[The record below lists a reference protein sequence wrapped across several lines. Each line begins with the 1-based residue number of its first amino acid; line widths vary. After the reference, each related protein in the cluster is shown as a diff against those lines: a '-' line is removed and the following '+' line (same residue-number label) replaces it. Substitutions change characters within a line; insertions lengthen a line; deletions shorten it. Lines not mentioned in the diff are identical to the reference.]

1 MNRIQ
6 HPRRRYGASRRAALA
21 AAALTLLALLTAG
34 PPAAAQP
41 YTRTIA
47 NGQTV
52 VVPRTGHYGLPASE
66 SLLIEWGGELQGRG
80 SVIGLG
86 GRVQNNGRLRAY
98 TGSENATAVG
108 VSGKLTNGLTGLIE
122 VTHLYV
128 GTNGEVTSAGSFLL
142 GGFLINPSDPLT
154 TVCAFSVP
162 CPGTGFEIDFKGS
175 IRVVANA
182 PMLNHG
188 NAQIS
193 GTLENAG
200 SFLSRNSTNTS
211 GRVPYEQ
218 TLTVGRDPINGS
230 ISGALIDN
238 SGSFELQRGN
248 TLRNFSVV
256 SNSGI
261 LTLAGG
267 KFEQSDLG
275 ELVNTGKLV
284 VDNGGQLNA
293 NRTPGYDTL
302 GNRFAAVASTGSI
315 QVRNNGTMHNGWMT
329 RVDALGPTAA
339 TLSVEQGGTLTQG
352 NQGLLAIAGGRMV
365 VQGSVTGG
373 EIELGSLGSNGGS
386 LLISQGASVDVR
398 SYRQTD
404 GALVVNGTLTGQVT
418 LSGGDLMG
426 GGKFSKINGNVFVA
440 GAGGGPPQQHP
451 NCGNTFFACFRP
463 GNSPG
468 HMEINGDL
476 TMGFNSVLELE
487 VARDAGGQLLW
498 DSVSA
503 QSMSFDGALIRVL
516 IDPTAPGVSP
526 VGLNFLSCA
535 VSCNFAGASFE
546 VMGGLGGEFIF
557 DDVGGLAFSLAP
569 VPEPGT
575 WAMLVGG
582 LAVLAALRGRKRPER
597 PAVAS

>member
-1 MNRIQ
+1 MDHLPQQ
-6 HPRRRYGASRRAALA
+6 HSKPDTTHRPALA

-128 GTNGEVTSAGSFLL
+128 GTNGEVTSAGSILL
-142 GGFLINPSDPLT
+142 GGFLINPSDLLT

-256 SNSGI
+256 SNSGT

-302 GNRFAAVASTGSI
+302 GNRFAALASTGSI
-315 QVRNNGTMHNGWMT
+315 EVRNNGTMHNGWMT

-339 TLSVEQGGTLTQG
+339 TLSIEQGGTLTQG

-451 NCGNTFFACFRP
+451 NCGNQFYACFRP

-468 HMEINGDL
+468 HVEINGVL
-476 TMGFNSVLELE
+476 EMRENSVLELE
-487 VARDAGGQLLW
+487 VERDAAGVLTW
-498 DSVSA
+498 DSVHVTSGSFNSGSTIRLVVA
-503 QSMSFDGALIRVL
+503 EGAAGTDWVNLDLLRCDTGCEFNFARFEVVGADNGQFIFDGA
-516 IDPTAPGVSP
+516 
-526 VGLNFLSCA
+526 
-535 VSCNFAGASFE
+535 
-546 VMGGLGGEFIF
+546 GGLGF
-557 DDVGGLAFSLAP
+557 ALAP
-569 VPEPGT
+569 AVAVPEPGT
-575 WAMLVGG
+575 WALMLLGVGLLG
-582 LAVLAALRGRKRPER
+582 ALGRRR
-597 PAVAS
+597 ATA